1 MNYLHCNCKIISR
14 GQGRSAVG
22 AAAYRSG
29 ETITNDYDGLT
40 HDYTSKGGIVYSE
53 IILPENAPQEYQNRA
68 ILWNEVE
75 RVEKGSK
82 AQLAREYEIALP
94 RELNHDELIQFVRG
108 FTNDNFVNAGM
119 CADFS
124 IHDKGDGNPHAHIM
138 VTMRPIDKDGQWEY
152 KCEKVYL
159 CKNAEEEERGFT
171 SRELEAQEPGEWEK
185 QLPYYKNGN
194 VKTRPVY
201 LTTTQAETSPKYNGY
216 SRVKKKNDPKKSK
229 EDRVNPKIVEWN
241 STEKLIQVRK
251 DLETRIN
258 HEMEIRGLPD
268 RVNHRSYAEQGK
280 EQIPT
285 EHLGVSAKHMERR
298 GRKSG
303 RGERNREIKKANEQI
318 KAINYL
324 QSQAKK
330 ELLYIREDMRW
341 NSQHEQTAKIQAYI
355 PQIET
360 NGNLLRQVQSQLE
373 KIREKAQS
381 IKPSKASEGRTVE
394 YDLRQIP
401 YFDYHKGKLI
411 ADIAD
416 LQQQVERRLAIL
428 EEQRK
433 EPAVKEKIQGRTSEP
448 AQRQPASPAFDVSG
462 TARQLAAYR
471 ANYIKAIMQT
481 QSRASYQENPIYRQQ
496 AAQITD
502 LTRRVQEQTASIK
515 QLQEEKAALGLMK
528 GKQKKALQG
537 KIDNFIQLRQSNL
550 DKLGALGVSDPAR
563 ADEAIKEKNA
573 LAAAEQAKAKAAR
586 ENVGAAERAEEAKAA
601 FLSLARSITPE
612 QRQEV
617 AAEVASAEPETG
629 EGQSRLEYYKAE
641 VEARRQLDPA
651 LKLEQGHQREQSRA
665 RWSEPER

>member
-1 MNYLHCNCKIISR
+1 MAIYHCHCKVISR

-29 ETITNDYDGLT
+29 EKITNDYDGLT
-40 HDYTSKGGIVYSE
+40 HDYTSKGGVVYSE
-53 IILPENAPQEYQNRA
+53 IMLCETAPQEYQNRA
-68 ILWNEVE
+68 VLWNEVE

-82 AQLAREYEIALP
+82 ARLAREYEVALP
-94 RELNHDELIQFVRG
+94 VELNRDEQIQLVR
-108 FTNDNFVNAGM
+108 NYVRENFVKAGM

-138 VTMRPIDKDGQWEY
+138 LTTRIIEPDGAWGAKQKKEYILDKDGKKQYDPKKKTY
-152 KCEKVYL
+152 KCRTVKINDWDTTEFLQGSREAWAVAM
-159 CKNAEEEERGFT
+159 N
-171 SRELEAQEPGEWEK
+171 RELE
-185 QLPYYKNGN
+185 
-194 VKTRPVY
+194 
-201 LTTTQAETSPKYNGY
+201 
-216 SRVKKKNDPKKSK
+216 KKNLSQ
-229 EDRVNPKIVEWN
+229 RV
-241 STEKLIQVRK
+241 
-251 DLETRIN
+251 D
-258 HEMEIRGLPD
+258 
-268 RVNHRSYAEQGK
+268 HRSLEAQGK

-298 GRKSG
+298 GRKSD

-330 ELLYIREDMRW
+330 ELLYIREDIRW

-373 KIREKAQS
+373 KIREKAQG

-416 LQQQVERRLAIL
+416 LQQQVGRRLAIL

-433 EPAVKEKIQGRTSEP
+433 EPAVKEKMQGRTSEP

-462 TARQLAAYR
+462 TARQLATYR

-537 KIDNFIQLRQSNL
+537 KIDNFIQLRQGNL

-586 ENVGAAERAEEAKAA
+586 DNVGAAERAEEARAA
-601 FLSLARSITPE
+601 FLSLARSIPPE

-617 AAEVASAEPETG
+617 AAEMASSEPETG

-651 LKLEQGHQREQSRA
+651 LKPEQEHQREQSRA

>member
-1 MNYLHCNCKIISR
+1 MAIYHCHCKVISR

-29 ETITNDYDGLT
+29 EKITNDYDGLT
-40 HDYTSKGGIVYSE
+40 HDYTSKGGVVYSE
-53 IILPENAPQEYQNRA
+53 IMLCETAPQEYQNRA
-68 ILWNEVE
+68 VLWNEVE

-82 AQLAREYEIALP
+82 ARLAREYEVALP
-94 RELNHDELIQFVRG
+94 VELNRDEQIQLVR
-108 FTNDNFVNAGM
+108 NYVRENFVKAGM

-138 VTMRPIDKDGQWEY
+138 LTTRIIEPDGAWGAKQKKEYILDKDGKKQYDPKKKTY
-152 KCEKVYL
+152 KCRTVKINDWDTTEFLQGSREAWAVAM
-159 CKNAEEEERGFT
+159 N
-171 SRELEAQEPGEWEK
+171 RELE
-185 QLPYYKNGN
+185 
-194 VKTRPVY
+194 
-201 LTTTQAETSPKYNGY
+201 
-216 SRVKKKNDPKKSK
+216 KKNLSQ
-229 EDRVNPKIVEWN
+229 RV
-241 STEKLIQVRK
+241 
-251 DLETRIN
+251 D
-258 HEMEIRGLPD
+258 
-268 RVNHRSYAEQGK
+268 HRSLEAQGK

-298 GRKSG
+298 GRKSD

-373 KIREKAQS
+373 KIREKAQG

-416 LQQQVERRLAIL
+416 LQQQVGRRLAIL

-433 EPAVKEKIQGRTSEP
+433 EPAVKEKMQGRTSEP

-462 TARQLAAYR
+462 TARQLATYR

-537 KIDNFIQLRQSNL
+537 KIDNFIQLRQGNL
-550 DKLGALGVSDPAR
+550 DKLGELGVSDPAR

-586 ENVGAAERAEEAKAA
+586 ENVGAAERAEEARAA
-601 FLSLARSITPE
+601 FLSLARSIPPE

-617 AAEVASAEPETG
+617 AAEMASSEPEIG

-651 LKLEQGHQREQSRA
+651 LKLEQEHQREQSRA